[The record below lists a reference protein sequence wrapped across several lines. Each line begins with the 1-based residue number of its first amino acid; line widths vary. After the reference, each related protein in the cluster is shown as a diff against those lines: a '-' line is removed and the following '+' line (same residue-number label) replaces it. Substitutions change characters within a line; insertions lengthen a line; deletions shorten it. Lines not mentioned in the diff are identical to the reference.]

1 MTLGR
6 MFALAAAM
14 LLGAACAAQDSAPID
29 PQRLSDTVRE
39 LASDAYEGRAP
50 GTRGEAKTIAYLVQ
64 RFTALGL
71 APGGEDGTYLQTVPL
86 IRTKIGTPAT
96 VSVQTKGG
104 LVTLVQARD
113 IYFGTTRPVD
123 RVTIAGAPMVFVGYG
138 VRAPEKNWDD
148 FKGVDLHGKVAIFLV
163 NDPDYGASPGDPVY
177 GRFGGK
183 TMTYYGRW
191 TYKYEEAAR
200 QGALAALIV
209 HEAAGAGYGWATV
222 IAPGG
227 ENYDVVR
234 PKGDERVLLQGWLDR
249 DVARGLFAK
258 AGLDFEA
265 LRVAARSPDFK
276 PVVLAGE
283 ALSADAPVT
292 LTRVASHNVL
302 ARIPGTTYP
311 DETIMFAAHWDAYGT
326 GVPDATGRT
335 VRAGAA
341 DDAIG
346 VAGVLELARAF
357 KAVPPPGRS
366 LVFAAWTAEE
376 RGLLGSESYAA
387 RPLYPLATT
396 VANLTM
402 DVLQTAG
409 PARDV
414 VLVGS
419 GQTDLED
426 RLAAAA
432 ARQGRTITPEALGER
447 GLYYRADHFSVA
459 RRGVPSLLLMGMSG
473 GHDLVAGGRAAGDAW
488 LTGYMQCYH
497 QACDV
502 WHADWDLR
510 GAAQDVA
517 LYYEVGRGLA
527 NSRDWPGWRP
537 GSEFTPIRAA
547 TAALRR

>member
-1 MTLGR
+1 MVKLAPLA
-6 MFALAAAM
+6 ALAALVLAHR
-14 LLGAACAAQDSAPID
+14 GVAQDSGPID
-29 PQRLSDTVRE
+29 PARLSETVRL
-39 LASDAYEGRAP
+39 LASDDFQGRAP
-50 GTRGEAKTIAYLVQ
+50 GTAGEAKTIAYLVV
-64 RFTALGL
+64 RFQALGV
-71 APGGEDGTYLQTVPL
+71 APGGEGGTYLQAVPL
-86 IRTKIGTPAT
+86 VHTRIAAPAAISIATRQGITRLSQSRDVYFST
-96 VSVQTKGG
+96 V
-104 LVTLVQARD
+104 RD
-113 IYFGTTRPVD
+113 VD
-123 RVTIAGAPMVFVGYG
+123 RATIAKAPMIFVGYG
-138 VRAPEKNWDD
+138 VHAPERDWDD

-163 NDPDYGASPGDPVY
+163 NDPDYGASSGDPVA

-183 TMTYYGRW
+183 LMTYYGRW

-200 QGALAALIV
+200 RGAIAALIV

-234 PKGDERVLLQGWLDR
+234 SSADERVLLQGWLDR
-249 DVARGLFAK
+249 DAARSLFAK
-258 AGLDFEA
+258 AGLDFER
-265 LRVAARSPDFK
+265 LRVAARSPDFR
-276 PVVLAGE
+276 PVMLSGE
-283 ALSADAPVT
+283 TLSVDVPVT
-292 LTRVASHNVL
+292 TTHVASHNVL
-302 ARIPGTTYP
+302 AKIVGAGHP
-311 DETIMFAAHWDAYGT
+311 DETILFAAHWDAYGT
-326 GVPDATGRT
+326 GPADAAGRT

-357 KAVPPPGRS
+357 AAGPKPDRT
-366 LVFAAWTAEE
+366 LVFAAWSAEE
-376 RGLLGSESYAA
+376 RGLLGSESYAS
-387 RPLYPLATT
+387 RPLYPLTTT
-396 VANLTM
+396 VADLTM

-409 PARDV
+409 PAHDV
-414 VLVGS
+414 VLVGN

-432 ARQGRTITPEALGER
+432 ARQGRTITPEALPER

-488 LTGYMQCYH
+488 LEGYMQCYH

-517 LYYEVGRGLA
+517 LYYDIGRDLA
-527 NSRDWPGWRP
+527 NSRAWPGWRA
-537 GSEFTPIRAA
+537 GAEFKAIRDA
-547 TAALRR
+547 TAAKRR